1 MDFNLPN
8 CSTFCI
14 APWYEIRIDSSGTVR
29 CCQVID
35 QRNDG
40 VVDLVKW
47 FNKSDTATD
56 IRNKMLSGE
65 KIDACTNCYEQQKTK
80 MNSVRVRRNF
90 QAGIH
95 QKFFNE
101 SLKQSVAVQRIDST
115 DTIKPAFIHVSFN
128 NICNLSCRSCHP
140 RNSSKLAYN
149 LKKLNIIS
157 NDVPSVLDWTADQNK
172 WDSFLEL
179 IRNNT
184 SLLSL
189 HIMGGEPLY
198 SSKFEELLDWCIA
211 TGNTNFHLTFVSN
224 GTVYKESIF
233 EKLSKFKGAQ
243 IELSVENLHDTNDF
257 MRLGGNTASIKNNI
271 EKYIKNKPKN
281 TSIVLRTVPQALSVE
296 HYDTLIDFALKH
308 NVVIDHNFIYEPEYL
323 QINVLPMEYKK
334 VVSDKLKLKYKD
346 LLGRA
351 VTGDGDVNNR
361 NASNLHNLIAL
372 HINYIIGLLEQKE
385 SDNIKDIRQE
395 FVKKINDMAPLSE
408 KKFLDLY
415 PLLKDMY
422 YEYN

>member
-1 MDFNLPN
+1 MDFNRPN

-29 CCQVID
+29 CCQAIEHVD
-35 QRNDG
+35 DG

-47 FNKSDTATD
+47 YNKSDTVTS
-56 IRNKMLSGE
+56 IRNKMLNGE
-65 KIDACTNCYEQQKTK
+65 KLDACAICYESQKTK
-80 MNSVRVRRNF
+80 MNSIRIRRNF

-101 SLKQSVAVQRIDST
+101 SLKQSVAVHRIDST

-128 NICNLSCRSCHP
+128 NICNLSCRFCQP
-140 RNSSKLAYN
+140 YNSTKLTHN

-157 NDVPSVLDWTADQNK
+157 NDVPTLLGWTADQTK

-198 SSKFEELLDWCIA
+198 SDKFEELLDWCIE
-211 TGNTNFHLTFVSN
+211 TGNTNFYLTFVSN
-224 GTVYKESIF
+224 ATIYKESIF

-257 MRLGGNTASIKNNI
+257 LRLGGNTALIKNNI
-271 EKYIKNKPKN
+271 EKYIKNKPDN

-296 HYDTLIDFALKH
+296 HYDTLIDFAIKH
-308 NVVIDHNFIYEPEYL
+308 NVVIDHNFLHEPKYL
-323 QINVLPMEYKK
+323 QINVLPTEYKK
-334 VVSDKLKLKYKD
+334 VVADKLKLKYKD
-346 LLGRA
+346 LLSQA
-351 VTGDGDVNNR
+351 VAGYGDVNNR

-372 HINYIIGLLEQKE
+372 HIEYIIGLLEQDE
-385 SDNIKDIRQE
+385 TDDIDNIRHE
-395 FVKKINDMAPLSE
+395 FVKKINAMAPLSE